1 MLGRA
6 IAFAIALASSGALAQ
21 SPTRP
26 VAFDSEEATARAAGM
41 RAEIAAELAGST
53 QAGWA
58 GSYYEGDGLG
68 ANIRLELAPATGF
81 VFEWHGCLG
90 LYGRNYGAVTDDGS
104 RLRLE
109 PELANEPGSFGNIDV
124 EFVPVTWGP
133 RRYLISEDRVGEFC
147 NAVNAGSEPRV
158 HPQGRFLLRGGD
170 ETKSYDPAQP
180 LPIPRKVLKG
190 GSHLCAPNYCRR
202 YRPAARYP
210 QPVDTSTSHIGFR
223 CVVRVPPAAGEPST
237 A

>member
-81 VFEWHGCLG
+81 VVTDRSPGSLWRVNWSSAPLGPIEMSVSSFHSLPFRRPAGTCLG
-90 LYGRNYGAVTDDGS
+90 AAGS
-104 RLRLE
+104 GLE
-109 PELANEPGSFGNIDV
+109 
-124 EFVPVTWGP
+124 TP
-133 RRYLISEDRVGEFC
+133 RRKSF
-147 NAVNAGSEPRV
+147 PRC
-158 HPQGRFLLRGGD
+158 PC
-170 ETKSYDPAQP
+170 DPAGARSRS
-180 LPIPRKVLKG
+180 PRD
-190 GSHLCAPNYCRR
+190 
-202 YRPAARYP
+202 AR
-210 QPVDTSTSHIGFR
+210 
-223 CVVRVPPAAGEPST
+223 
-237 A
+237 